1 MSSHIAGPIFPFEGR
16 VEETYTVFSGGIF
29 NYSLAAI
36 TLINYGVTA
45 TSIKLAS
52 FFVIKMHSKP
62 GLTVVQTMITTS
74 FLYRV

>member
-16 VEETYTVFSGGIF
+16 VEETHTVFSGGIF

-36 TLINYGVTA
+36 TLVNYGVTA

-52 FFVIKMHSKP
+52 FFCHKDALKAWP
-62 GLTVVQTMITTS
+62 
-74 FLYRV
+74 YRCTNHDNHILSL